1 MNQNF
6 TINNIYNIN
15 YTDQD
20 SVINN
25 VIVGRPINNG
35 VNELFS
41 YRERDIIELAVN
53 PNDPN
58 IDDIFDMAFNND
70 DVSFT
75 MGIDYRL
82 LNRHVVDLLIDA
94 YSHDN
99 IRGIRIL
106 PRGKK
111 LTSDIYHMLN
121 TFCFAAFRFISSL
134 FCLLSAV
141 FQLLRFREKR
151 LL

>member
-53 PNDPN
+53 PNDP
-58 IDDIFDMAFNND
+58 
-70 DVSFT
+70 T
-75 MGIDYRL
+75 Y
-82 LNRHVVDLLIDA
+82 
-94 YSHDN
+94 
-99 IRGIRIL
+99 
-106 PRGKK
+106 
-111 LTSDIYHMLN
+111 
-121 TFCFAAFRFISSL
+121 
-134 FCLLSAV
+134 
-141 FQLLRFREKR
+141 
-151 LL
+151 